1 MDSNGS
7 QIKSML
13 QNNSELMKILAE
25 VDSLKLNNYYI
36 AAGAVFQTIWNTQDK
51 LPLMNGIHD
60 IDIIYFDKKITQEDS
75 LEQDKFLEKKLN
87 EKFQMEF
94 DIHNE
99 AYMHLWKGR
108 NIKPYSSCEDAMGRW
123 LATVHAI
130 GIKGQPDTLEIYAPF
145 GIDDILHRIIRP
157 IYHVDNSKIL
167 YDAKALKWQERF
179 NGLTILQ
186 WEAN

>member
-60 IDIIYFDKKITQEDS
+60 IDIIYFDKKNNS
-75 LEQDKFLEKKLN
+75 RGF
-87 EKFQMEF
+87 FR
-94 DIHNE
+94 
-99 AYMHLWKGR
+99 A
-108 NIKPYSSCEDAMGRW
+108 
-123 LATVHAI
+123 
-130 GIKGQPDTLEIYAPF
+130 GQI
-145 GIDDILHRIIRP
+145 
-157 IYHVDNSKIL
+157 S
-167 YDAKALKWQERF
+167 
-179 NGLTILQ
+179 
-186 WEAN
+186 